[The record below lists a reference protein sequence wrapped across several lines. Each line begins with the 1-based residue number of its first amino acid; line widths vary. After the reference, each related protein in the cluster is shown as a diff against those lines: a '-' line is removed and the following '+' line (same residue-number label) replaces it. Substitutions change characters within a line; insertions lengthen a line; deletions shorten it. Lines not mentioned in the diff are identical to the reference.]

1 MGPGSEPRRHAPCE
15 LRRRTG
21 GAVGYDQPA
30 RTSTGPGRATAP
42 CMLLSF
48 ERPTGRRALE
58 LAARSPPQRSLTTAQ
73 LANIA
78 TAFRRAVAATIL
90 VIVVGIFNKK

>member
-1 MGPGSEPRRHAPCE
+1 MGPGSEPRRPAPRD
-15 LRRRTG
+15 LRRRTERG
-21 GAVGYDQPA
+21 VGYDQPA
-30 RTSTGPGRATAP
+30 RTSTEPGRATAP

-48 ERPTGRRALE
+48 ERPTGRRAFE

-78 TAFRRAVAATIL
+78 TAFRRVVATTIL

>member
-1 MGPGSEPRRHAPCE
+1 
-15 LRRRTG
+15 
-21 GAVGYDQPA
+21 
-30 RTSTGPGRATAP
+30 
-42 CMLLSF
+42 MLLSF

-78 TAFRRAVAATIL
+78 TAFRYAVATTIL
-90 VIVVGIFNKK
+90 VIVEGIFNK